1 MTRLAA
7 TLASP
12 VSLWAK
18 LSTPFRAVLAV
29 EHGLGDFSG
38 LAAVERNTARIQRS
52 SRHWLM

>member
-7 TLASP
+7 TLSSP

-29 EHGLGDFSG
+29 ETGLGDVSG
-38 LAAVERNTARIQRS
+38 LAAVERDSTRIQRS